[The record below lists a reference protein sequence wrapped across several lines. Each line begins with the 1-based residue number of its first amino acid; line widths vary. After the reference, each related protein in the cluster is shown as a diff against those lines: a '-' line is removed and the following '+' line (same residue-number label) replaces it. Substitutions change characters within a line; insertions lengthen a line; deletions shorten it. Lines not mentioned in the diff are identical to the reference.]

1 MKSRFRRA
9 IFKPRLLLVAVLG
22 CLLLPAAA
30 TATIY
35 RYVDENG
42 VVHFTNIP
50 LDNRYKPMWGAPTR
64 RPQAA
69 PADFDPYIQ
78 TSARHFR
85 IDPLLVKAVIKTESS
100 FDCQAVS
107 KKGAMGLMQLMP
119 DTARDLRVGNPF
131 NPEENI
137 RGGTQYLRMMLDL
150 FNGDLQLALAAYN
163 AGPTRVQSLGRVPR
177 IPETMQYIERVM
189 RHYHQYQAAS
199 PDKKWVHVAY
209 D

>member
-1 MKSRFRRA
+1 MKPLFRRSA
-9 IFKPRLLLVAVLG
+9 FKPMLLLMAVLS
-22 CLLLPAAA
+22 CLLLPVAAA
-30 TATIY
+30 ATIY

-42 VVHFTNIP
+42 VVHFTNMP
-50 LDNRYKPMWGAPTR
+50 QDNRYKPMWGAPSR
-64 RPQAA
+64 RPKTA
-69 PADFDPYIQ
+69 PADYDQYIQ

-85 IDPLLVKAVIKTESS
+85 VDPLLVKAVIKTESY

-119 DTARDLRVGNPF
+119 DTARDLQVGNPF

-150 FNGDLQLALAAYN
+150 FGGDLQLALAAYN
-163 AGPTRVQSLGRVPR
+163 AGPTRVQTLGRVPR
-177 IPETMQYIERVM
+177 IPETLQYIDRVL
-189 RHYHQYQAAS
+189 RHYRQYQAAS
-199 PDKKWVHVAY
+199 PHKKWIQVAY

>member
-1 MKSRFRRA
+1 MNPLFGRSA
-9 IFKPRLLLVAVLG
+9 FKPRLLLVAVLS

-30 TATIY
+30 AATIY

-42 VVHFTNIP
+42 VMHFTNTP
-50 LDNRYKPMWGAPTR
+50 LDKRYQPMWGAPSK
-64 RPQAA
+64 RPRSAA
-69 PADFDPYIQ
+69 GDYDQYIQ
-78 TSARHFR
+78 TSALQFR
-85 IDPLLVKAVIKTESS
+85 VDPLLVKAVIKTESY

-119 DTARDLRVGNPF
+119 DTARDLRVSNPF

-189 RHYHQYQAAS
+189 LHYRQYQAAS
-199 PDKKWVHVAY
+199 PHKKWLYVAY